1 VDRQLTE
8 TVLGKDHPDTLASM
22 NNLAE
27 SLRLQGK
34 CAEAETMHRQT
45 LQRRETVLGKDHPGT
60 LTSMNNFV
68 ESLRPQ
74 GKHVEAE
81 AMHKRAL

>member
-1 VDRQLTE
+1 MFTSMNNLAIALDKQGKYAEAEGMHRQTLKLRE
-8 TVLGKDHPDTLASM
+8 MVLGKDHADTLASM
-22 NNLAE
+22 NNLA
-27 SLRLQGK
+27 
-34 CAEAETMHRQT
+34 
-45 LQRRETVLGKDHPGT
+45 
-60 LTSMNNFV
+60 